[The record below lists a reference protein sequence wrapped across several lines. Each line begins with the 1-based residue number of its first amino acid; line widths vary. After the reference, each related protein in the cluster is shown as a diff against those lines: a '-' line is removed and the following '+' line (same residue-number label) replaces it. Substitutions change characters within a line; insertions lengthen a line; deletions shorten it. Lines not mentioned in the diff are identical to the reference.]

1 MKRLIDW
8 MERGLLPDPLVAW
21 GIRRLCRRRLRG
33 ERRATLTGQME
44 AQQRFL
50 QELQQ
55 SPIAVTTD
63 KANEQHYEVPAAFFQ
78 HVLGKHR
85 KYSACYWP
93 EGVNTLDE
101 AEAAMLRLTCA
112 RAELADGMEI
122 LELGCG
128 WGSLTLWMA
137 EQVPRGRILA
147 VSNSRS
153 QRAFIESE
161 CQRRGFANVVVQT
174 ADINDFGTDRTFDRV
189 VSVEMFEHLRNYQE
203 ILRRIAGWLRI
214 DGKLFV
220 HIFTHREFTY
230 PFETEGAGN
239 WMGRYFFT
247 GGLMPADGLLLY
259 FQDDLVLERHWRV
272 DGRHYRR
279 TAYAWLENLD
289 RNRARIMPILAS
301 VYGKDES
308 ERWLNRWRVFFM
320 ACAELFGFRRGQEW
334 MVSHY
339 LFRKRAKE

>member
-1 MKRLIDW
+1 MNQLIDW

-21 GIRRLCRRRLRG
+21 GIQRLCRRRLRG
-33 ERRATLTGQME
+33 ERRANLTEQLE
-44 AQQRFL
+44 AQQHYL
-50 QELQQ
+50 QELRQ
-55 SPIAVTTD
+55 SPIALATD
-63 KANEQHYEVPAAFFQ
+63 KANEQHYEVPAEFFE

-93 EGVNTLDE
+93 EGVDTLDE

-137 EQVPRGRILA
+137 GKYPHGRILA
-147 VSNSRS
+147 VSNSHS
-153 QRAFIESE
+153 QRAFIEAE
-161 CQRRGFANVVVQT
+161 CRQRGLANVEVHT
-174 ADINDFGTDRTFDRV
+174 ADVNDFATDRTFDRV
-189 VSVEMFEHLRNYQE
+189 VSVEMFEHLRNYQA
-203 ILRRIAGWLRI
+203 ILRRIAGWLRN

-247 GGLMPADGLLLY
+247 GGLMPADDLLLY
-259 FQDDLVLERHWRV
+259 FQDDLVLEKHWRV

-279 TAYAWLENLD
+279 TAHAWLENLD
-289 RNRARIMPILAS
+289 RNRARVLLILES
-301 VYGKDES
+301 VYGKDER

-339 LFRKRAKE
+339 LFRKRAT